1 MKTYNFEIS
10 EIANKFGANVQEST
24 SERSGYPSN
33 LASCIM
39 VFDTLD
45 EAEQA
50 AKELREMINDS
61 DYSVEVQH
69 FTKRDGWHLWY
80 RTGNNAYEMYDMS
93 SELRDDQMAWSS
105 AEAEA
110 YLDERAERLAD
121 GDDYL
126 EYLGVDRETYDANT
140 QKVYN
145 AIKNLK
151 SNQLIITDSSCYD
164 GYMDMMEK
172 SAMAYHDDVWTY
184 AIGISIV
191 RF

>member
-33 LASCIM
+33 IAPCIM
-39 VFDTLD
+39 GFDTLED
-45 EAEQA
+45 AEQA

-69 FTKRDGWHLWY
+69 FIKRDGWNLWY
-80 RTGNNAYEMYDMS
+80 RTSNNAYKMYDVS
-93 SELRDDQMAWSS
+93 SELSDDQMAWSS
-105 AEAEA
+105 AEDEA

-126 EYLGVDRETYDANT
+126 KYLGVDRETYDANT

-164 GYMDMMEK
+164 GYMEMMEK
-172 SAMAYHDDVWTY
+172 SAMSYHDDVWTY
-184 AIGISIV
+184 AIGISII
-191 RF
+191 RY